1 MARRLV
7 ERGTRFVEVSHNLN
21 FINGAGW
28 DTHNN
33 GQLNQHLLIKELD
46 GALSSLVLDLEGKSL
61 LDKTLIVVS
70 TEFGRP
76 AGFDGGGGRGHHSK
90 GFSVVMAGGGLQ
102 NGKTIGVTDEL
113 GMKVVHRP
121 ISVPDLHASMYYALG
136 INPRKLLF
144 AGDRPV
150 PTTDMG
156 TPVEELF
163 V

>member
-1 MARRLV
+1 
-7 ERGTRFVEVSHNLN
+7 
-21 FINGAGW
+21 
-28 DTHNN
+28 
-33 GQLNQHLLIKELD
+33 
-46 GALSSLVLDLEGKSL
+46 
-61 LDKTLIVVS
+61 
-70 TEFGRP
+70 
-76 AGFDGGGGRGHHSK
+76 
-90 GFSVVMAGGGLQ
+90 MAGGGLQ

-136 INPRKLLF
+136 INPRNLLF